1 MALKQKTVA
10 VVLTIVSLGAGLS
23 DAVAHPGHSHS
34 RNDRDQ
40 SRTSP
45 TPTQNTHQRTWTVSK
60 SGRQI
65 DASILL
71 SKDGQLRL
79 EQPDGSVVT
88 VPLRDLTESDRL
100 RSARR

>member
-1 MALKQKTVA
+1 MQE
-10 VVLTIVSLGAGLS
+10 
-23 DAVAHPGHSHS
+23 
-34 RNDRDQ
+34 N
-40 SRTSP
+40 
-45 TPTQNTHQRTWTVSK
+45 
-60 SGRQI
+60 GRQI

-100 RSARR
+100 WAERQLHEIRLLNTQPATQLLALQTGRRDREPINNWCRTMRIVTRIITVTRS